1 MLMTQKER
9 KRETVLIR
17 VHDSDLLRQ
26 IEKREEFFLLGR
38 SHLRPQLSSIEH
50 KKPKFLMVAAHGNRE
65 RLATSE
71 D

>member
-1 MLMTQKER
+1 LKKE
-9 KRETVLIR
+9 K
-17 VHDSDLLRQ
+17 
-26 IEKREEFFLLGR
+26 KEFFLLGR